1 MKPNQLRSVKRCH
14 ILGLIFPFLLAA
26 CSGMPDQAQS
36 ESQQQQ
42 NTQHNKPSE
51 PIKVTT
57 SKGTAE
63 LEPLVVSY
71 EEKQDFEDPLE
82 WFNRPVFEFNDM
94 AYRYVL
100 VPVSKGYLDY
110 TPDLFR
116 DGVSNFFNNI
126 DEPLNA
132 INYAIQLEG
141 GLSGKSLARFFIN
154 STIGILGLFDPAT
167 SWFDIEYKDT
177 NLNNTLANYQVGH
190 GAFLVLPLLGQT
202 DVRNGF
208 STLTEGFASPIN
220 LATSNPDSL
229 YIQAYAK
236 FHEIAPTAVN
246 YPELR
251 SQSDDH
257 YTFFRNLYL
266 QSVLRD
272 QAFKFPDKEK
282 PESKKPI
289 KTNSAKPN
297 NENKKGVNNE

>member
-1 MKPNQLRSVKRCH
+1 MKPNQLCSVKLSH
-14 ILGLIFPFLLAA
+14 LLGLVLSFLLAA

-36 ESQQQQ
+36 ESAQQQ
-42 NTQHNKPSE
+42 NTPHNKPAE

-57 SKGTAE
+57 SKGTSE

-82 WFNRPVFEFNDM
+82 WFNRPVFEFNDV

-100 VPVSKGYLDY
+100 VPMSKGYLNY

-132 INYAIQLEG
+132 INYAFQLEG
-141 GLSGKSLARFFIN
+141 GLSGKSLARFVIN
-154 STIGILGLFDPAT
+154 STIGILGLFDPAS

-177 NLNNTLANYQVGH
+177 SLNNTLANYQVGH

-220 LATSNPDSL
+220 LATNNPDSL

-251 SQSDDH
+251 NQSEDH

-272 QAFKFPDKEK
+272 QAFKFPDKDK
-282 PESKKPI
+282 SDSK
-289 KTNSAKPN
+289 TSAKPN
-297 NENKKGVNNE
+297 NKGQKGANNE